1 MKLLFCNRSVGTTLS
16 MWDTLDNATY
26 PTAGAKY
33 PESKTK
39 VMCGIA
45 CPINLWIVKQ
55 YAATSG

>member
-16 MWDTLDNATY
+16 MSDTLDNATY

-39 VMCGIA
+39 VMCGI
-45 CPINLWIVKQ
+45 WIVKQ